1 MNITLQ
7 CEGLRQ
13 QHEEELCSTKN
24 LSFQLEKATAEAD
37 SWRQKYQVNNNYIS
51 TCYILISGSE
61 NLDF

>member
-37 SWRQKYQVNNNYIS
+37 SWRQKYQVNKKIY
-51 TCYILISGSE
+51 TCFMS
-61 NLDF
+61 